1 MEKSERMKPPVMV
14 IFRREVEL
22 RPGRKYPTESW
33 TAFAEQGELFA
44 QGLGA
49 SKSEALGDLIL
60 QNKGVF
66 EAAIRL
72 RRDPNPEW

>member
-1 MEKSERMKPPVMV
+1 MA
-14 IFRREVEL
+14 
-22 RPGRKYPTESW
+22 GRKYLTESW
-33 TAFAEQGELFA
+33 TAFAEQGVFLRRVWGVEV
-44 QGLGA
+44 
-49 SKSEALGDLIL
+49 EALGDLIL